1 MELELT
7 TPALLFTAISLL
19 ISAYTSRFLTL
30 AQLLRQLDAVYRE
43 KADEGILEQ
52 MKNLS
57 RRIQLIRWMQ
67 IMGVFSFIL
76 CVLSMFLLFMNHQL
90 GGQISFGISLLSLMI
105 SLIILIYEVQIS
117 VNAIAYQLQDYEDEK
132 LKLWYY
138 I

>member
-1 MELELT
+1 LELELT

-30 AQLLRQLDAVYRE
+30 AQLLRQLDAVYRKRPE
-43 KADEGILEQ
+43 ERILEQ

-67 IMGVFSFIL
+67 IMGVLSFIL
-76 CVLSMFLLFMNHQL
+76 CVFSMFLLFLNRQL
-90 GGQISFGISLLSLMI
+90 GGQISFAISLISLMV

-117 VNAIAYQLQDYEDEK
+117 VSALAYQIKDHNDEK
-132 LKLWYY
+132 LKL
-138 I
+138 

>member
-30 AQLLRQLDAVYRE
+30 ANLLRQLDAVYRE
-43 KADEGILEQ
+43 KQSKRVLEQ
-52 MKNLS
+52 MRNLS

-67 IMGVFSFIL
+67 IMGVLSFIL

-105 SLIILIYEVQIS
+105 SLLILIYEVQIS
-117 VNAIAYQLQDYEDEK
+117 VDAIAYQLHDYEDEK
-132 LKLWYY
+132 VKL
-138 I
+138 

>member
-43 KADEGILEQ
+43 RPDEGILEQ

-67 IMGVFSFIL
+67 IMGVLSFIL
-76 CVLSMFLLFMNHQL
+76 CVLSMLLLFMNHQL

-117 VNAIAYQLQDYEDEK
+117 VNAIAYQLQDYEDKK
-132 LKLWYY
+132 LKL
-138 I
+138 

>member
-30 AQLLRQLDAVYRE
+30 AQLLRKLDSVYRE
-43 KADEGILEQ
+43 SPDEGILEQ

-57 RRIQLIRWMQ
+57 HRIQLIRWMQ
-67 IMGVFSFIL
+67 IMGVLSFIL
-76 CVLSMFLLFMNHQL
+76 CVLSMLLLFINRQI
-90 GGQISFGISLLSLMI
+90 GGQISFAISLLSLMV

-117 VNAIAYQLQDYEDEK
+117 VNAIAFQFKDYEDKK
-132 LKLWYY
+132 LRL
-138 I
+138 

>member
-132 LKLWYY
+132 LKL
-138 I
+138 

>member
-30 AQLLRQLDAVYRE
+30 AQLLRQLDAAYRKRPE
-43 KADEGILEQ
+43 ERILEQ

-67 IMGVFSFIL
+67 IMGVLSFIL
-76 CVLSMFLLFMNHQL
+76 CVFSMFLLFLNRQL
-90 GGQISFGISLLSLMI
+90 GGQISFAISLVSLMI
-105 SLIILIYEVQIS
+105 SLLILIYEVQIS
-117 VNAIAYQLQDYEDEK
+117 VSALAYQIKDHEHEE
-132 LKLWYY
+132 LKL
-138 I
+138 

>member
-30 AQLLRQLDAVYRE
+30 AQLLRQLDSAYRE
-43 KADEGILEQ
+43 KPEEGILDQ

-57 RRIQLIRWMQ
+57 HRIQMIRWMQ
-67 IMGVFSFIL
+67 IMGVLSFIL
-76 CVLSMFLLFMNHQL
+76 CVFSMLLLFANRQI
-90 GGQISFGISLLSLMI
+90 GGQISFVISLISLMA

-117 VNAIAYQLQDYEDEK
+117 VNAIAYQLQDYEDK
-132 LKLWYY
+132 RLKL
-138 I
+138 